1 MLIRYELK
9 IETGHYTAK
18 IDDINTY
25 SSRKELTGNDGLH
38 FKCKGNVCRNE
49 C

>member
-25 SSRKELTGNDGLH
+25 KELTGNDYLH